1 MERIKVIVEYIIL
14 GIVQGISEMLPIS
27 SSGHMKIVKE
37 LLNISNN
44 DLSLEILFHLASLL
58 ALMAFFSSRI
68 KELVVNNYLFV
79 VKRKGEYEADFKAFI
94 HLVIASIPAGIVGI
108 LYKDK
113 IEILFSDVRYV
124 GMSLVVT
131 SLILYAIYFIPFKNN
146 RLNNKRALG
155 IGLFQVL
162 GIIPGISR
170 SGSTY
175 LGSKCMGMEKKKAS
189 EFVFLMLLPITLGS
203 FIFSLSD
210 ITSLFI
216 ISNII
221 PSIVGFIF
229 SFIFTY
235 LSLSLFDKVM
245 EGKRVLYFSLYC
257 FVLGVLVM
265 FFL

>member
-1 MERIKVIVEYIIL
+1 MNRLKVIVEYIVL

-27 SSGHMKIVKE
+27 SSGHMKIVKS
-37 LLNISNN
+37 LLNINN
-44 DLSLEILFHLASLL
+44 TDLSLEILFHLASLL
-58 ALMAFFSSRI
+58 ALFVFFSSRL

-79 VKRKGEYEADFKAFI
+79 VKKKREYKVDFRTLI
-94 HLVIASIPAGIVGI
+94 HLVIASVPAGIVGI
-108 LYKDK
+108 LLKDRV
-113 IEILFSDVRYV
+113 EILFSDIRYV

-131 SLILYAIYFIPFKNN
+131 SLILYAIYFIPYKNKE
-146 RLNNKRALG
+146 LDNKRALG
-155 IGLFQVL
+155 IGLFQMI

-170 SGSTY
+170 SGVTY

-210 ITSLFI
+210 IVSLFT

-221 PSIVGFIF
+221 PSIIGFIF
-229 SFIFTY
+229 SFVFTY

-257 FVLGVLVM
+257 FVLGVLTM